1 MSSVVQA
8 LETWLGPGTSDLA
21 MRIGIHSGPI
31 MAGVLRGEKTRFQ
44 LFGDTMNTA
53 ARIEST
59 GEKNRIHISQ
69 QTAGHLIQAGKAGW
83 VVERETLVSAKG
95 KGDLQTYWLT
105 PGTRPSES
113 SDEQTSESSTR
124 GEEETPNA
132 SMRRRPSD
140 RLRRSVTSSAEEN
153 TRPSS
158 VSVMRLIDYNTQVLE
173 GYLKKM
179 VAMRQ
184 QSIVYAP
191 ASSETAAET
200 EGEKPELTPTGAILA
215 GSVFAEVQESIA
227 LPTEP
232 ARYLQD
238 PAKVVLSSSVKNEL
252 RDFVSSIAFLYRE
265 NHFHCFDHA
274 THVLM
279 SISKLLTRVV
289 TQETID
295 YRDMRYKKKGGSE
308 DLHEYSYGIT
318 SDPLSQFALAFAALI
333 HDVDHTGVPNAQL
346 VKEGAGIARVYEDK
360 SPAEQHSVHLAWD
373 LLMDSRYT
381 ELRGC
386 IYRNQEELDRFRA
399 LVVNSVMATDICDK
413 ELKSLRN
420 DRWDRAFAP
429 VREDAAAACSADPTS
444 RDATM
449 NRKATIVIEH
459 LIQASDVAHTMQHWH
474 VFVKWNKLLFLECY
488 QAYLDGRSDQDPLD
502 TWYEGEMGF
511 FDFYV
516 IPLAKK
522 LKECGVFGVSSDEY
536 LQYAMCNRSEWE
548 LKGRDVLEEYRTD
561 ALSLKKKL
569 DDSSSMSSVNA

>member
-59 GEKNRIHISQ
+59 GERNRIHLSQ
-69 QTAGHLIQAGKAGW
+69 QTAAHLIHAGKPGW

-105 PGTRPSES
+105 TIERPSEA
-113 SDEQTSESSTR
+113 SDEHTSETSSQV
-124 GEEETPNA
+124 GDEMFTP
-132 SMRRRPSD
+132 SMKRPSD
-140 RLRRSVTSSAEEN
+140 RLAQAIPMSPEGSK
-153 TRPSS
+153 RPSS
-158 VSVMRLIDYNTQVLE
+158 KSVMRLVDYNTQVLE

-191 ASSETAAET
+191 ASSESE
-200 EGEKPELTPTGAILA
+200 EKSDLTPTGAILA

-238 PAKVVLSSSVKNEL
+238 PAKVVLSTSVKSEL
-252 RDFVSSIAFLYRE
+252 RDFVSSIAFLYRD

-295 YRDMRYKKKGGSE
+295 YQDMRYKKKGGSE

-333 HDVDHTGVPNAQL
+333 HDVDHAGVPNAQL
-346 VKEGAGIARVYEDK
+346 VKEGASIARVYDEK

-373 LLMDSRYT
+373 LLMDSRYS
-381 ELRGC
+381 ELRRC
-386 IYRNQEELDRFRA
+386 IYRNQAELDRFRA

-413 ELKSLRN
+413 ELKALRN

-429 VREDAAAACSADPTS
+429 VGEEEAMTCNGTVTC

-474 VFVKWNKLLFLECY
+474 VYVKWNKLLFLECY
-488 QAYLDGRSDQDPLD
+488 QAFLDGRADQDPLD
-502 TWYEGEMGF
+502 IWYEGELGF
-511 FDFYV
+511 FDYYI

-548 LKGRDVLEEYRTD
+548 LKGRDVLEEYRVEAS
-561 ALSLKKKL
+561 ALRQARASLR
-569 DDSSSMSSVNA
+569 SA